1 MRKGRTTTL
10 QFRVT
15 YEERERIEAEAKAEG
30 FESVSELLRERVLGP
45 ESARTPGYASL
56 AASVGVLAQSVN
68 EVRVEQG
75 LAPIDAAKAFIHEDE
90 EE

>member
-1 MRKGRTTTL
+1 M

-15 YEERERIEAEAKAEG
+15 HEERERIEAEAKAEG
-30 FESVSELLRERVLGP
+30 FENASQLMRERVLGP

-56 AASVGVLAQSVN
+56 AASVGLLTQSVN
-68 EVRVEQG
+68 EVRVEHG
-75 LAPIDAAKAFIHEDE
+75 LAPIDAAKAFIQDGE